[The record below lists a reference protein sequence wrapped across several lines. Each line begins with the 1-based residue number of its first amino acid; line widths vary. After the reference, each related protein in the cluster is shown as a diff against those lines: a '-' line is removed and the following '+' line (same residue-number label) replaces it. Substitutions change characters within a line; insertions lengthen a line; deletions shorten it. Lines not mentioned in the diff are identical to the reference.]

1 MGELSHEPLQLSYP
15 FSCAASLITNL
26 YCFLKWTLGGRV
38 VLQVQIK
45 ILLLMVMMWLIIF
58 SFLGQV
64 VPIQQILQVDLLTGS
79 RDAAFSV
86 VKQLKCLAFSVFSR
100 CRKSLQLNINAK
112 SLTGFGPA
120 ARHEALL
127 RQREVSTACLQCF
140 DLMVSHCSELHFYF
154 ANNQTHIMNIWQR
167 PPLK

>member
-1 MGELSHEPLQLSYP
+1 M
-15 FSCAASLITNL
+15 
-26 YCFLKWTLGGRV
+26 
-38 VLQVQIK
+38 
-45 ILLLMVMMWLIIF
+45 
-58 SFLGQV
+58 GQV

-140 DLMVSHCSELHFYF
+140 DLMVSHCSELHFNF
-154 ANNQTHIMNIWQR
+154 ANNQTHNYNEYLAEASIKVMI
-167 PPLK
+167 

>member
-1 MGELSHEPLQLSYP
+1 M
-15 FSCAASLITNL
+15 
-26 YCFLKWTLGGRV
+26 
-38 VLQVQIK
+38 
-45 ILLLMVMMWLIIF
+45 
-58 SFLGQV
+58 
-64 VPIQQILQVDLLTGS
+64 LTGS

-127 RQREVSTACLQCF
+127 RQREVSKWFLIVLNCIFILQTIKHMIGRG
-140 DLMVSHCSELHFYF
+140 LL
-154 ANNQTHIMNIWQR
+154 
-167 PPLK
+167 